1 MLRLLRISTY
11 ILFLV
16 VSISCEYDLT
26 KENFV
31 EIDPPSDMQF
41 FELEGL
47 PESDTIF
54 IFERT
59 VLSYNL
65 DDNGHN
71 LLIGAMTYQ
80 GKTWELSGKTGS
92 VTINPESFEAGID
105 TLKLTIYLN
114 SGTGSIADLA
124 GMEGYYL
131 EKEWIVVADARPAPK
146 IIPTKRI
153 NEDGLLVIEWPE
165 IKQYNFVAYEIR
177 CNSPSRSINKT
188 ITNPKQNYFVD
199 SLYVG
204 GDYWIDVS
212 CRLKNDHAWGESLS
226 FYEAPPQ
233 LMVEEIGFDSIRIS
247 WAKSA
252 YQAKY
257 RLSWRNSST
266 SLYFNSVEDTVCVI
280 PQIGFGNWT
289 TFQLCTKSQYEV
301 EWHDLS
307 SAYNITSYMEYYLGE
322 RLIGANRPEFGYNY
336 MDKVVYSNEY
346 NLLKCFDINSH
357 KLLNMADVDYLSYG
371 GVYSCPTNSSK
382 VGAVAKDDLYVFNN
396 QNLKNPTVINYKT
409 WGAYSVDHFLLT
421 NNNRI
426 AIAFNDMYK
435 LFDIHTKEILFTLDI
450 IDYPVYSKWACIS
463 TSQDAKYLCIATN
476 NGIKVYHIQT
486 DEPIEIYSDNRNY
499 RSAYF
504 HPLHPDRLYLTL
516 NEAVGI
522 EIRDPSNFELI
533 DRIDVPSKM
542 VIRNI
547 DLEKDNLL
555 LTDYENLFVI
565 AIGSHE
571 TLLSVPC
578 DEAKSWLYNNQLFT
592 NTGYSLDITEQLNEN
607 AES

>member
-1 MLRLLRISTY
+1 MYRNLMFRLLIISTSI
-11 ILFLV
+11 ILLI
-16 VSISCEYDLT
+16 VSNSCEYDLT

-31 EIDPPSDMQF
+31 DIDPPSQMQY

-47 PESDTIF
+47 PESDTIY
-54 IFERT
+54 IFEST

-65 DDNGHN
+65 NDNDHN
-71 LLIGAMTYQ
+71 VLIGTITYQ
-80 GKTWELSGKTGS
+80 GKTWELSSNTGS
-92 VTINPESFEAGID
+92 VTINPEAFEAGID

-114 SGTGSIADLA
+114 SGTGSIADLS

-165 IKQYNFVAYEIR
+165 IQQYNFVAYEIR
-177 CNSPSRSINKT
+177 CNSSSRSINKT
-188 ITNPKQNYFVD
+188 ITNSKQNYFVD

-212 CRLKNDHAWGESLS
+212 CRLQNDHAWGESLS
-226 FYEAPPQ
+226 FYEEPPQ

-247 WAKSA
+247 WPKSA
-252 YQAKY
+252 YKAKY
-257 RLSWRNSST
+257 RLSWRNGSNPR
-266 SLYFNSVEDTVCVI
+266 YFNSEDDTICVV

-289 TFQLCTKSQYEV
+289 TFQLCTKSQYEAG
-301 EWHDLS
+301 WPDLS
-307 SAYNITSYMEYYLGE
+307 YACDITSNKEYYLGD
-322 RLIGANRPEFGYNY
+322 RLIGANWPEFGYNFK
-336 MDKVVYSNEY
+336 DKVVYSNEY
-346 NLLKCFDINSH
+346 NHLKCFDINNYTI
-357 KLLNMADVDYLSYG
+357 LNTVDVEYLSYG
-371 GVYSCPTNSSK
+371 GIYSCPTNSSK
-382 VGAVAKDDLYVFNN
+382 VGAVTKDDMYVFDN
-396 QNLKNPTVINYKT
+396 QNLQNPTVINYKT

-421 NNNRI
+421 DNDKI

-435 LFDIHTKEILFTLDI
+435 LVDINTKQILFTLDI
-450 IDYPVYSKWACIS
+450 TDYPVYSKWACIT
-463 TSQDAKYLCIATN
+463 TSQDAMYMCIATN
-476 NGIKVYHIQT
+476 NGIKVYDIET
-486 DEPIEIYSDNRNY
+486 GEPNEIYSDKRNY

-504 HPLHPDRLYLTL
+504 DPLQPNRLYLTL
-516 NEAVGI
+516 NEEAGI

-533 DRIDVPSKM
+533 DKIDVEAEM

-547 DLEKDNLL
+547 DPETDNLL
-555 LTDYENLFVI
+555 VTDYEKLFVI

-592 NTGYSLDITEQLNEN
+592 NTGYSLAIADQLN
-607 AES
+607 